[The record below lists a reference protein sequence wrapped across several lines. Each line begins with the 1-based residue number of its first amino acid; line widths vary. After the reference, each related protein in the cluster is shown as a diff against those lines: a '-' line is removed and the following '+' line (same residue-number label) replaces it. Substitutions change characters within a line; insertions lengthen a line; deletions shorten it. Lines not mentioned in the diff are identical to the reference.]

1 MPCTL
6 KLLGFKQIIIVNE
19 HKIRSLYHSTV
30 FLWLAPAFSHII
42 RIFLYNPEHIEFS
55 YAAFFFCFWPVSRF
69 CTKILSLFVLAA
81 ILNKFPLS
89 VDKSVTWFLLCMCQ
103 GLLSCRRHIGKRED
117 PGTKLGCSSFSMFVT
132 QWDTGYPIM
141 LWYVQTINFGIRIL
155 SLMPIRFE
163 NLAKPNSKSDL

>member
-19 HKIRSLYHSTV
+19 HKIRSLYQSTV
-30 FLWLAPAFSHII
+30 FLWLARAFLHII
-42 RIFLYNPEHIEFS
+42 RIFLYNPGHIEFS
-55 YAAFFFCFWPVSRF
+55 FAAFFFVFHQFQDFVPRSSHSLSWPPFWINFHSPWTNQLLDF
-69 CTKILSLFVLAA
+69 CCACARVFSPAAVILENEKTL
-81 ILNKFPLS
+81 
-89 VDKSVTWFLLCMCQ
+89 
-103 GLLSCRRHIGKRED
+103 
-117 PGTKLGCSSFSMFVT
+117 GTKLGCSSFSMFVT

-155 SLMPIRFE
+155 SLMPMRFE